1 MESFV
6 RSALE
11 ATGVGVGVGVVGVTA
26 AFGSFLQ
33 EEAKI
38 NKLNENIN
46 NLSNDFKFILFN
58 IYFGKHKYKL

>member
-11 ATGVGVGVGVVGVTA
+11 ATGVGVGVGVVGVTEV
-26 AFGSFLQ
+26 FRSFLQ

-58 IYFGKHKYKL
+58 IYFGKFNYKL

>member
-11 ATGVGVGVGVVGVTA
+11 ATGVGVGVGVVGVTE

-58 IYFGKHKYKL
+58 IYFGKLKYKL